1 MSGIGTGSTTTT
13 DPKAAAA
20 ELVQRA
26 KAGLTGTPTL
36 AILFATSQYDT
47 EALVSGVSDL
57 LGDVPLWGGSS
68 STGVFQD
75 VGWVT
80 SEGGSAG
87 LMLIADRPAGV
98 AVAPVAEGDGYAAG
112 KGAAL
117 AALQQ
122 LGGAPSALLTI
133 AFMGPE
139 EEILRGIAD
148 VAPGVPVVGGTS
160 SDHSPDGKFQQFAN
174 GHAYK
179 DHFAIAAL
187 GGPIGYAFTNGYRPT
202 GKKATVTKATGRT
215 VFELDGRRA
224 MDVYSEWVG
233 KPESEIGGGALVSF
247 SVEYPLLFHKDG
259 ITYSAHPVN
268 SNADG
273 SMDFGAAMSPGM
285 LLELGEA
292 SVNGLIAEAGNVAY
306 KAALE
311 VGQPKAMVLAHCGG
325 RAIALGDR
333 IGEIPAELE
342 HTVGH
347 LPLIGYL
354 AFGEQGVS
362 VEGIPTHADLSLSA
376 LVLG

>member
-1 MSGIGTGSTTTT
+1 MSGIGTGSTTST

-26 KAGLTGTPTL
+26 KAGLTSTPTL
-36 AILFATSQYDT
+36 AILFATTQYDT
-47 EALVSGVSDL
+47 EALVSGVADL

-80 SEGGSAG
+80 KEGGAAA
-87 LMLIADRPAGV
+87 LMLIADRAAGV
-98 AVAPVAEGDGYAAG
+98 AVAPVDDGDGYAAG

-117 AALQQ
+117 AALKQ

-215 VFELDGRRA
+215 VLELDGRRA

-233 KPESEIGGGALVSF
+233 RPESEIGGGALVSF

-285 LLELGEA
+285 LLELGET

-311 VGQPKAMVLAHCGG
+311 VGEPKAMVLAHCGG

-333 IGEIPAELE
+333 IGEISAELE